1 MAALTSTAH
10 TSSRLLTQGFFR
22 SPQYIISK
30 FKRQHVH
37 IRELDLGHIWIKA
50 IAAMVSAVC
59 SEYESCSQQSEEISP
74 EVGLKLELILNEI
87 IYLSMWSHTHAC
99 HECVRRSENTFRFSL
114 STMWGLRNWTQ
125 VTRFGSKCWAI
136 LLALGLNF
144 ECTALNHTVKI
155 STTFLLSPHRWLSL
169 CSAEGMTLRCSR
181 WFSVLPVF
189 SVRVG
194 GGTSSSPYSKW
205 ILYHWVISSAPFEF
219 THKYIRIIN

>member
-1 MAALTSTAH
+1 MEPYTYV
-10 TSSRLLTQGFFR
+10 
-22 SPQYIISK
+22 PWMCEE
-30 FKRQHVH
+30 
-37 IRELDLGHIWIKA
+37 IREH
-50 IAAMVSAVC
+50 
-59 SEYESCSQQSEEISP
+59 
-74 EVGLKLELILNEI
+74 
-87 IYLSMWSHTHAC
+87 
-99 HECVRRSENTFRFSL
+99 FRFSL

-125 VTRFGSKCWAI
+125 VVRFGSKCWAI
-136 LLALGLNF
+136 LLALGLYF

-205 ILYHWVISSAPFEF
+205 ILYHGVISSTPFGF
-219 THKYIRIIN
+219 TRTYLRIINWNLQRQEINFMSMKREKNRWCLDQFFLDSRA